1 MKKYVLISLLV
12 CSNAVSANWDNPN
25 APFPTK
31 ENVGETVLITWK
43 TVDNV
48 QKVCQDEYKS
58 RGFGGFNYKVD
69 ACSFWNFAT
78 RTCTIYTKKNP
89 TLHDVGHEI
98 RHCYQGSW
106 H

>member
-1 MKKYVLISLLV
+1 MKKLIFGLAMLTTTMA
-12 CSNAVSANWDNPN
+12 NAEDPK
-25 APFPTK
+25 APFSTK
-31 ENVGETVLITWK
+31 DNEVETMLVTWK

-48 QKVCQDEYKS
+48 QQVCQDEYKR

-69 ACSFWNFAT
+69 ACSFWNFTT
-78 RTCTIYTKKNP
+78 RICTIYTKKNP

-98 RHCYQGSW
+98 RHCYQGNY